1 MRMAHALVTGAN
13 RGIGLE
19 FVRQLLARGERVV
32 ATCRHPGRALE
43 LTRLAGAHPGHL
55 LVLPLTLPD
64 TRSIA
69 ELVREIATLDLRIG
83 LLVNNAGMLVEGER
97 FGAIDAKALADSFAT
112 NAQGPFLLAQ
122 ALAPRL
128 AEGARVANL
137 TSTLGS
143 IGSTDSPY
151 SPSYSISKAALN
163 MASRLLALALEP
175 RRAIVI
181 ALCPGWVRTDMGG
194 ANAPLGAPESV
205 AAMLRV
211 IDALKP
217 GDSGSFLSERG
228 HPIPW

>member
-1 MRMAHALVTGAN
+1 MAHALVTGAN